1 MSKFNVEKNSWLE
14 VVFEGKNKAYGAYQ
28 LRQENDRTTL
38 KALCIAV
45 VLVATGLGLVSFST
59 NKHEEPIIHYCPKL
73 EPSVVFVEPNKMK
86 PKTDE
91 QHGEKN
97 TKKNTRPSIQDTP
110 RISDI
115 VTPKPEEIPGKEPF
129 NPNGSENGKKPGTE
143 GNPFTTITT
152 SSGGTSG
159 GGNSESGSMNIVSES
174 ASFPGGINKFR
185 EYVASK
191 FKIPSDFNK
200 EYVYIELSFI
210 IETDGS
216 ISSVKM
222 LNNGDEK
229 LEKEAIRV
237 LQSMKQK
244 WMPGKSNG
252 ITVRS
257 EKMLPVKIMITEIE
271 D

>member
-1 MSKFNVEKNSWLE
+1 
-14 VVFEGKNKAYGAYQ
+14 
-28 LRQENDRTTL
+28 
-38 KALCIAV
+38 
-45 VLVATGLGLVSFST
+45 
-59 NKHEEPIIHYCPKL
+59 
-73 EPSVVFVEPNKMK
+73 MK
-86 PKTDE
+86 PKTEE

-115 VTPKPEEIPGKEPF
+115 VTPKPEEISGKEPF
-129 NPNGSENGKKPGTE
+129 NPNGSENDKKPGTE
-143 GNPFTTITT
+143 GNPFTTVTS

-174 ASFPGGINKFR
+174 ASFPGGINRFR

-257 EKMLPVKIMITEIE
+257 EKMLPIKIMITEIE

>member
-1 MSKFNVEKNSWLE
+1 MSNFNVEKNSWLE

-38 KALCIAV
+38 KALFIAV

-59 NKHEEPIIHYCPKL
+59 TKYEEPIIHPCPKL

-86 PKTDE
+86 PKTEE
-91 QHGEKN
+91 QHGERN
-97 TKKNTRPSIQDTP
+97 TKKNTRPSIHNTP

-115 VTPKPEEIPGKEPF
+115 ATPKPEAIPGNEPF

-143 GNPFTTITT
+143 GNPITLSSTI
-152 SSGGTSG
+152 SGGNG
-159 GGNSESGSMNIVSES
+159 GGNSGGGSMNIVSEA

-185 EYVASK
+185 EYVASN

-216 ISSVKM
+216 ISSIKM
-222 LNNGDEK
+222 QNNGDEK

-244 WMPGKSNG
+244 WEPGKSNG
-252 ITVRS
+252 IAVRS
-257 EKMLPVKIMITEIE
+257 EKMLPIKIMVTEIE